1 MAMHFTYIAGWWT
14 LVSIKN
20 GQQEWQKFMSSVPKQ
35 FYIKKGENKME
46 KGEIVEI
53 YQDPYSKK
61 IYEGKAKLIEK
72 RYERWYGDKKGE
84 VWRVKFLHESDS
96 DPDVLRFILE

>member
-1 MAMHFTYIAGWWT
+1 
-14 LVSIKN
+14 
-20 GQQEWQKFMSSVPKQ
+20 
-35 FYIKKGENKME
+35 ME
-46 KGEIVEI
+46 KGEIVKI

-72 RYERWYGDKKGE
+72 WYDEWYDDKKGE

-96 DPDVLRFILE
+96 DPDVLRLILK

>member
-1 MAMHFTYIAGWWT
+1 
-14 LVSIKN
+14 
-20 GQQEWQKFMSSVPKQ
+20 
-35 FYIKKGENKME
+35 ME

-72 RYERWYGDKKGE
+72 LYDECEWYDDRKGE

-96 DPDVLRFILE
+96 DPDVLRLILK